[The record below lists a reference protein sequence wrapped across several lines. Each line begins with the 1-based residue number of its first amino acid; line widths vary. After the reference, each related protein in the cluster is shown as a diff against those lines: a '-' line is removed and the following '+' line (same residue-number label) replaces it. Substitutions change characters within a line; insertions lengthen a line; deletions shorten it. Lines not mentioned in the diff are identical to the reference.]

1 LLGVVALAVA
11 CAGGGVGCRPASTAS
26 PRLSS
31 PTGGGAVE
39 AAVGQSALPAST
51 AAACVDLSTWSTQR
65 LAARTVIVPVSE
77 ADVTGVKPQVTAG
90 AGGVILFGAT
100 APTNL
105 GTQIAALYSPSRT
118 KLLVMTDEEGGG
130 VQRMEN
136 LVGSLPWAKD
146 MGRLWTPTQ
155 IRTNVAAMARRMAG
169 YGVNMDLA
177 PVVDV
182 DGRDEP
188 PSSTNPDGW
197 RSFSGTTSVVTQ
209 DGLAFARG
217 LTDGGVI
224 PVLKHFPGLGHA
236 TSNTDNGPA
245 DTLAW
250 STLRQVALPPFTAGI
265 QAGLPSIMIANAR
278 VPGLTTRPASLSPA
292 VITTQLRRTLGFRGL
307 IMTDSLSA
315 RAISGA
321 GYTIPRA
328 AVAALDA
335 GTDMVMYGP
344 TGSLAATRQM
354 FDQIVA
360 AEVAAVQAGTL
371 SRTRLVQAVTHILRS
386 QQTTV
391 CT

>member
-1 LLGVVALAVA
+1 
-11 CAGGGVGCRPASTAS
+11 
-26 PRLSS
+26 
-31 PTGGGAVE
+31 
-39 AAVGQSALPAST
+39 
-51 AAACVDLSTWSTQR
+51 
-65 LAARTVIVPVSE
+65 
-77 ADVTGVKPQVTAG
+77 
-90 AGGVILFGAT
+90 
-100 APTNL
+100 
-105 GTQIAALYSPSRT
+105 
-118 KLLVMTDEEGGG
+118 
-130 VQRMEN
+130 
-136 LVGSLPWAKD
+136 
-146 MGRLWTPTQ
+146 
-155 IRTNVAAMARRMAG
+155 MAG

-236 TSNTDNGPA
+236 TGNTDNGPA

-250 STLRQVALPPFTAGI
+250 SNLQQVALPPFTAGI
-265 QAGLPSIMIANAR
+265 AAGMPSIMIANAR

-328 AVAALDA
+328 AVTSLDA

-391 CT
+391 CA